1 MNVLYLTHRLPYQP
15 NRGDR
20 IRAFY
25 MLRAMGRFARVSLF
39 SFVHDDEEAAS
50 VGSVEAH
57 RVAVSRVHRLPS
69 MVRAGLG
76 LVSRRPLTHLLLDA
90 PDARRHLASLVAD
103 ARPDVVLAY
112 CSSMA
117 RLALEPPLDGIPFV
131 MDIVDVDS
139 AKWARLS
146 TSSAPPKSWIY
157 AREANTLGAFE
168 ARAAARARQS
178 LAVNDRERQELLRI
192 APGAHV
198 QVVPNGIDWTSFRRP
213 GQASRKPVVSFCGV
227 MDYAPNEQGVLWFVR
242 DVWPIVRRQRRDAEF
257 MIVGARPTRAIR
269 ALAEADPSITVTGS
283 VPAVQPLLWE
293 AAVSVAPLA
302 LSQGLQ
308 NKVLEALAASLPVVI
323 TPQVADGLPDGVK
336 AACPVS
342 TSAEEFAAEV
352 LRLLAMSPEQRTSLA
367 SAAALSQYGWE
378 QSLAPLQAILEESA
392 ALPESRSTA
401 SAPPR

>member
-25 MLRAMGRFARVSLF
+25 MLRAMARFAHVSLF
-39 SFVHDDEEAAS
+39 SFVHDDEEAS
-50 VGSVEAH
+50 SLSGVEAARV
-57 RVAVSRVHRLPS
+57 RVARVRRAGAW
-69 MVRAGLG
+69 VRAGAG
-76 LVSRRPLTHLLLDA
+76 LLSGRPLTHLLLDA
-90 PDARRHLASLVAD
+90 PDVRRQLAALVAEV
-103 ARPDVVLAY
+103 RPDIVLAY
-112 CSSMA
+112 CSGMA
-117 RLALEPPLDGIPFV
+117 RLALEPPLAGIPFV

-146 TSSAPPKSWIY
+146 ASSAPPRSWVY
-157 AREANTLGAFE
+157 AREARTLGAFE
-168 ARAAARARQS
+168 AYAAMQARRT

-192 APGAHV
+192 APGAEV
-198 QVVPNGIDWTSFRRP
+198 SVVANGIDWTSFRRP
-213 GQASRKPVVSFCGV
+213 GEASRRPVVSFCGV
-227 MDYAPNEQGVLWFVR
+227 MDYAPNEQGVLWFVKE
-242 DVWPIVRRQRRDAEF
+242 VWPIVRRQRRDAEF
-257 MIVGARPTRAIR
+257 VIVGARPTRAIR
-269 ALAEADPSITVTGS
+269 ALADADPSITVTGS

-342 TSAEEFAAEV
+342 TSAEEFAAAV
-352 LRLLAMSPEQRTSLA
+352 LRLLAISPEERTRLA
-367 SAAALSQYGWE
+367 SAASLSQYGWE
-378 QSLAPLQAILEESA
+378 QSLAPLQTILEESA
-392 ALPESRSTA
+392 AFHEPRATA
-401 SAPPR
+401 SGPRR